1 MLFKSMQEPVL
12 WVIWKLSMEELF
24 FESGFESN
32 LVRAKRI
39 KWNRK
44 KKSRDTGRNKCAIL
58 NKKHEENVCPW

>member
-1 MLFKSMQEPVL
+1 
-12 WVIWKLSMEELF
+12 MEELF
-24 FESGFESN
+24 VESGFESN

-44 KKSRDTGRNKCAIL
+44 KKSRDTGRNKCATL

>member
-1 MLFKSMQEPVL
+1 
-12 WVIWKLSMEELF
+12 MEELF
-24 FESGFESN
+24 VESGFESN

-58 NKKHEENVCPW
+58 NKKHEENVCPWWCRKGWCYGSVRG